1 MMRRAWLLTTAAM
14 LIVACGGPVTSV
26 APSSTPM
33 PLPQAG
39 HPFDSAA
46 IVTAM
51 RESRRPGGVPDE
63 LQTDAI
69 AAAVA
74 ETIQTIDGAPWT
86 TMAIG
91 GSCGPEHC
99 TLEVSGG
106 HPDALGDD
114 VWSFDVVP
122 ASKTV
127 TVVGTSLGSV
137 PRDLAERAD
146 ATARGTEPALLEGLV
161 LASATWML
169 PPDAGR
175 LLLAYRSGDEEGS
188 CRRDVTVD
196 LATGEMEVGAGVDC

>member
-1 MMRRAWLLTTAAM
+1 MMRRASLTAILAM
-14 LIVACGGPVTSV
+14 LVVACGGPVRSV
-26 APSSTPM
+26 APSGTPI
-33 PLPQAG
+33 PLPQVG
-39 HPFDSAA
+39 KPFDAA
-46 IVTAM
+46 DILAAM

-74 ETIQTIDGAPWT
+74 EAIRTIDGAPWR
-86 TMAIG
+86 TMAVG

-99 TLEVSGG
+99 TLELSGS
-106 HPDALGDD
+106 HPDGLGED

-122 ASKTV
+122 ASETV

-137 PRDLAERAD
+137 RRGLADRAD
-146 ATARGTEPALLEGLV
+146 VIARGAEATMLDGLV

-169 PPDAGR
+169 PPDDGR
-175 LLLAYRSGDEEGS
+175 LLLAYRSGNEEGS

-196 LATGEMEVGAGVDC
+196 LRTGEIEAGPGVDC